1 MMKKL
6 SLVFAL
12 LMIGAALP
20 AAGDAPSP
28 VPAAPATVLCR
39 SGELLAAEFTTRVPG
54 GAVLDPC
61 RYPDLPKKRI
71 FAAVTLRPA
80 PGRGVGIYDYTMR
93 AFDRDMPCIG
103 MDFDGEAIDPTL
115 KTVPPE
121 RLAGGKRCTL
131 YFVLDGSLL
140 GFKKVEAVILRCN
153 FAPEAI
159 RDQRILLINRG
170 DDAFTPS
177 RSIPAAGIMATRP
190 Q

>member
-6 SLVFAL
+6 SLALAL
-12 LMIGAALP
+12 LIFATALP
-20 AAGDAPSP
+20 AADDT
-28 VPAAPATVLCR
+28 PATVLCR

-54 GAVLDPC
+54 GAALDPC

-71 FAAVTLRPA
+71 FAAITLRPA
-80 PGRGVGIYDYTMR
+80 PGRAVGIYDYTMR

-103 MDFDGEAIDPTL
+103 MDLEGEAIDPTL

-159 RDQRILLINRG
+159 RDQRILLTNRG

-177 RSIPAAGIMATRP
+177 RSIPAAGIMATK
-190 Q
+190 QL